1 MRSLDRNFLEQQAIP
16 LEFVGTLRALG
27 EYRGKQELFS
37 RQTPQVLNTLKQV
50 AIIQSTESSN
60 RIEGVIVPGKRLKEL
75 LENKTTPKSRPEAE
89 VVGYRDVLTRIHT
102 SFDRYPIT
110 PETILKIHGDMLL
123 RTDLPAGAWK
133 KRDNAVEERLPDG
146 RWITRF
152 VPVSARETPYYMKEL
167 CARFN
172 TLWEERRVDHLLL
185 IHAFVLDFL
194 CIHPFTDGN
203 GRVSRLLTV
212 LLLHQAGYEVS
223 RYVSLERLIEE
234 SKETYYEVLNQVSA
248 NWHEGRH
255 QILPWWRYS
264 FGVLIAAYKEFEDR
278 VGVVRASRGAKTA
291 WVLDAIKGL
300 PEKFTIAELA
310 RACPGVS
317 RPMIRVILENLRSE
331 AKLEVIGTGRG
342 AMWGK
347 RDNDW

>member
-1 MRSLDRNFLEQQAIP
+1 MRSLDRRFLEQQAIP
-16 LEFVGTLRALG
+16 LEFVGSLRTLG
-27 EYRGKQELFS
+27 EYRGRQELFF
-37 RQTPQVLNTLKQV
+37 RQTPQVLNALKQV

-60 RIEGVIVPGKRLKEL
+60 RIEGVIVPGKRIKEL
-75 LENKTTPKSRPEAE
+75 LEKKTTPKSRPEAE
-89 VVGYRDVLTRIHT
+89 VVGYRNVLARIHS
-102 SFDRYPIT
+102 SFDRYSIT
-110 PETILKIHGDMLL
+110 AGTILRIHGAMLKQ
-123 RTDLPAGAWK
+123 TDLPAGAWK
-133 KRDNAVEERLPDG
+133 KRDNTVEARLPDG
-146 RWITRF
+146 RWVTRF
-152 VPVSARETPYYMKEL
+152 VPVSAAETPYYMKEL
-167 CARFN
+167 CTRFN

-212 LLLHQAGYEVS
+212 LLLHQAGYEVG
-223 RYVSLERLIEE
+223 RYISLERLIEE
-234 SKETYYEVLNQVSA
+234 SKKTYYEVLNQVSA
-248 NWHEGRH
+248 DWHEGRH

-264 FGVLIAAYKEFEDR
+264 FGILIAAYKELEDR

-300 PEKFTIAELA
+300 PGKFSMGELA

-317 RPMIRVILENLRSE
+317 RPMLRVILENLRRE
-331 AKLEVIGTGRG
+331 GKLEVLGTGRG

-347 RDNDW
+347 LDND